1 MTLGVVIVL
10 LGGLLAG
17 FVGLYLAIRQLM
29 YQKSEQQLT
38 QLVERTFGKTA
49 SVVAEQA
56 RQVLQGEKEIIKNDL
71 ENKQVYFEKLFK
83 TFQEDVKQRQLEIR
97 SLEQDR
103 VRKFAELQKTL
114 ELQTQT
120 TSELRI
126 TTEQLA
132 RVLSNNQQRG
142 EWGERIIE
150 DLLRANGLV
159 EGVHYE
165 RQKRL
170 AGGQFR
176 PDIVLLLPDHKMVA
190 VDVKFPLSAM
200 HKLAV
205 AETKQQTELHLKQFS
220 SDLKQKIEQ
229 VAQYINP
236 ELQTLDYALMFVPN
250 EMVFSYINQHLP
262 ELVDEAMRRRV
273 LLVSPFTF
281 LIVARTVLESYR
293 NFMLSD
299 HLRGML
305 QSVDEFVGEWNKFRE
320 AFEKYGRSLTTLQT
334 DYEKLTQTRF
344 RKMER
349 KIEQISNVS
358 LAVEPNY
365 KEPVQVLTGD
375 KPSEDG

>member
-10 LGGLLAG
+10 LGGLLTG

-56 RQVLQGEKEIIKNDL
+56 RQVLQGEKEIIKSDL

-83 TFQEDVKQRQLEIR
+83 TFQEDVKQRQQEIR

-103 VRKFAELQKTL
+103 VKKFAELQKTL

>member
-10 LGGLLAG
+10 LSGLLVG

-83 TFQEDVKQRQLEIR
+83 TFQEDVKLRQQEIR

-103 VRKFAELQKTL
+103 VKKFAELQKTL

-170 AGGQFR
+170 AGGQLR
-176 PDIVLLLPDHKMVA
+176 PDIVLLLPDQKMVA

-205 AETKQQTELHLKQFS
+205 AETKQQTELHLKQFA

-320 AFEKYGRSLTTLQT
+320 SFEKYGRSLTTLQT

-358 LAVEPNY
+358 LAVESNH
-365 KEPVQVLTGD
+365 KEPVQKLTGANL
-375 KPSEDG
+375 PEDS